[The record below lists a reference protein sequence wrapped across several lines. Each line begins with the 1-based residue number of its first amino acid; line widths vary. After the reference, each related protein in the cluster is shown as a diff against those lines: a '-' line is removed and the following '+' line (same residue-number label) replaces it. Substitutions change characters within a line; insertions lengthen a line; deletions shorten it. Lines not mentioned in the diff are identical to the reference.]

1 MMFRSIQ
8 WKFITI
14 YFLLVF
20 MAMVIVG
27 VFILQQFEEYHLG
40 VVSGNLERVARN
52 TVLPDLSKINGLDA
66 NQNEVQS
73 MIKNWQIALSD
84 EISVVNTDF
93 KIIASSNDSLIGKNV
108 LDIVD
113 EHLLLDGRAGRMAE
127 GRDFVTNQTTGEVTP
142 VKNIIFPIEDAN
154 RKIQGILYFRS
165 DLGNIYTTL
174 ENSKDILI
182 EATALALFIT
192 VVLGFFIA
200 RSVTEPITD
209 VTVKAAKMAKGDF
222 DQVVEVK
229 SDDEIG
235 QLASMFN
242 YLTEKL
248 KDTLSEIS
256 SEKSKMETILNYM
269 ADGLI
274 AVNMQGH
281 VIHANPSAMKML
293 NLSKHE
299 LICDSYDDLIRNL
312 NESLTLDYLSENNPD
327 WEGSEIIRIND
338 SIYQANYAPFKD
350 EKDEKAGI
358 VMVLQDI
365 TERQKLDNMRKE
377 FVANVSHELKTPLTS
392 IKSYTE
398 TLLDGALENKEMA
411 EQFLKVVDSEADR
424 MTRLVRDLLQLSSLD
439 YKQVKWNKK
448 DYDLVKIVKNS
459 VMKVEMTA
467 KNKSQTLEYIS
478 QEDSMPGYFDSDRIE
493 QVILNI
499 VSNAIKYT
507 PEEGQIKVFLECKE
521 NQGIIRV
528 VDNGMGIPKEDI
540 PRLFERFYRV
550 DKARSREMGG
560 TGLGLSI
567 ARQIVE
573 AHNGSI
579 RIDSEY
585 GEGTEV
591 IIQLP
596 LEEKVV

>member
-398 TLLDGALENKEMA
+398 TLLDGALENKEMT

-507 PEEGQIKVFLECKE
+507 PEKGQIKVFLECKE

-573 AHNGSI
+573 AHDGSI

>member
-1 MMFRSIQ
+1 
-8 WKFITI
+8 
-14 YFLLVF
+14 

-40 VVSGNLERVARN
+40 AVSENLERVARN
-52 TVLPDLSKINGLDA
+52 TMLPELSKIKGLDS
-66 NQNEVQS
+66 NQSEVQN
-73 MIKNWQIALSD
+73 MIKNWQVALND
-84 EISVVNTDF
+84 EIFVVNTDF
-93 KIIASSNDSLIGKNV
+93 RIIASSNDSYIGKNV

-127 GRDFVTNQTTGEVTP
+127 GKDFVTDPTTGEVKP
-142 VKNIIFPIEDAN
+142 IKNIVFPIEDSQG
-154 RKIQGILYFRS
+154 RSQGILYFRS
-165 DLGNIYTTL
+165 DLVNIYKTL
-174 ENSKDILI
+174 ENSKNILI
-182 EATALALFIT
+182 EATALALVIT

-274 AVNMQGH
+274 AVNMQGR
-281 VIHANPSAMKML
+281 VIHANPSAMMML
-293 NLSKHE
+293 NLSEDE
-299 LICDSYDDLIRNL
+299 LIHGSYDDLMGQL
-312 NESLTLDYLSENNPD
+312 NGKLTLTYLSENNPN
-327 WEGSEIIRIND
+327 WTGSEIIRIGD
-338 SIYQANYAPFKD
+338 SVYQANYAPFKD
-350 EKDEKAGI
+350 EKDEKSGI
-358 VMVLQDI
+358 VMVFQDI

-398 TLLDGALENKEMA
+398 TLLDGALENREMA
-411 EQFLKVVDSEADR
+411 EQFLRVVDSEADR

-439 YKQVKWNKK
+439 YKQVKWNKNH
-448 DYDLVKIVKNS
+448 YDLVKIVQSS

-467 KNKSQTLEYIS
+467 KNKNQRLTYASQG
-478 QEDSMPGYFDSDRIE
+478 DSMWGYYDSDKIE
-493 QVILNI
+493 QVVLNI

-507 PEEGQIKVFLECKE
+507 PQDGEIKVFLEREE
-521 NQGIIRV
+521 NKGIIRV

-573 AHNGSI
+573 AHDGSI
-579 RIDSEY
+579 DINSMY

-596 LEEKVV
+596 VEEKLV

>member
-1 MMFRSIQ
+1 MFRSMR

-27 VFILQQFEEYHLG
+27 VFMLQQFEEYHLG
-40 VVSGNLERVARN
+40 AVSVNLERVARN
-52 TVLPDLSKINGLDA
+52 TMLPSLNKVNGLDA
-66 NQNEVQS
+66 NQNEVQD
-73 MIKNWQIALSD
+73 MIKNWQIALGD
-84 EISVVNTDF
+84 ETSVVNTDF
-93 KIIASSNDSLIGKNV
+93 KIIASSNDSLIGKSV
-108 LDIVD
+108 VDIVD

-127 GRDFVTNQTTGEVTP
+127 GKDFVTNQTTGEVTP

-154 RKIQGILYFRS
+154 GKVQGILYFRT
-165 DLGNIYTTL
+165 DLKNIYDTL
-174 ENSKDILI
+174 ENSKNILI
-182 EATALALFIT
+182 EATALALLIT

-274 AVNMQGH
+274 AVNMQGQ
-281 VIHANPSAMKML
+281 VVHANPSAMKML
-293 NLSKHE
+293 NLSRHE
-299 LICDSYDDLIRNL
+299 LVHDSYDDLMRDL
-312 NESLTLDYLSENNPD
+312 NRSLTLEYLSENNPD
-327 WEGSEIIRIND
+327 WMGSGIIRIND

-365 TERQKLDNMRKE
+365 TERQRLDNMRKE

-398 TLLDGALENKEMA
+398 TLLDGALENREIT

-448 DYDLVKIVKNS
+448 DHDLVTIVKNS

-467 KNKSQTLEYIS
+467 KSKNQTLEYIS
-478 QEDSMPGYFDSDRIE
+478 QEESMWGCFDSDRVE
-493 QVILNI
+493 QVILNV

-507 PEEGQIKVFLECKE
+507 PEAGRIKVFLERE
-521 NQGIIRV
+521 NDRGIIKV
-528 VDNGMGIPKEDI
+528 IDNGMGIPKEDI

-567 ARQIVE
+567 AKQIVE
-573 AHNGSI
+573 AHDGDI
-579 RIDSEY
+579 RIDSVY
-585 GEGTEV
+585 GDGTEV

>member
-1 MMFRSIQ
+1 MFRSIR

-40 VVSGNLERVARN
+40 AVSENLERVARN
-52 TVLPDLSKINGLDA
+52 TMLPELSKIDGLDA
-66 NQNEVQS
+66 NRSEVQN
-73 MIKNWQIALSD
+73 MIKNWQVALSD
-84 EISVVNTDF
+84 EIFVVNTDF
-93 KIIASSNDSLIGKNV
+93 RIIASSNDSYIGKNV

-127 GRDFVTNQTTGEVTP
+127 GKDFVTDQTTEEVKP
-142 VKNIIFPIEDAN
+142 VKNIVFPIEDA
-154 RKIQGILYFRS
+154 KGKSQGILYFRS
-165 DLGNIYTTL
+165 DLGNIYKTL
-174 ENSKDILI
+174 ENSKNILI

-281 VIHANPSAMKML
+281 VIHANPSAMMML
-293 NLSKHE
+293 NLSKDE
-299 LICDSYDDLIRNL
+299 LIYGSYDELIHHL
-312 NESLTLDYLSENNPD
+312 NGKLTLGYLSENNPD
-327 WEGSEIIRIND
+327 WTGSEIIRIKD
-338 SIYQANYAPFKD
+338 SVYQANYAPFKD

-398 TLLDGALENKEMA
+398 TLLDGAMENREMT
-411 EQFLKVVDSEADR
+411 EQFLRVVDSEADR

-439 YKQVKWNKK
+439 YKQVKWNKNH
-448 DYDLVKIVKNS
+448 YDLVKIVQNS
-459 VMKVEMTA
+459 IMKVEMTA
-467 KNKSQTLEYIS
+467 KNKNQALTYIS
-478 QEDSMPGYFDSDRIE
+478 QGDSMWGYFDSDKIE

-507 PEEGQIKVFLECKE
+507 PEDGEIKVFLEREE

-573 AHNGSI
+573 AHEGC
-579 RIDSEY
+579 IDINSMY

-596 LEEKVV
+596 LEEKLV

>member
-1 MMFRSIQ
+1 MFRSIR

-20 MAMVIVG
+20 IAMVIVG
-27 VFILQQFEEYHLG
+27 VFIIQQFEGYHLG
-40 VVSGNLERVARN
+40 VVSENLTRIARLN
-52 TVLPDLSKINGLDA
+52 LLPNIEKIGDLDA
-66 NQNEVQS
+66 NRKEIQEIIGKASINE
-73 MIKNWQIALSD
+73 
-84 EISVVNTDF
+84 EIIVVNRDF
-93 KIIASSNDSLIGKNV
+93 KIIASSNDSLLDRNIV
-108 LDIVD
+108 DIVD
-113 EHLLLDGRAGRMAE
+113 EQLITDGFLGQIAE
-127 GRDFVTNQTTGEVTP
+127 KDSL
-142 VKNIIFPIEDAN
+142 VKNRDTVINVKNMVFPIKAAN
-154 RKIQGILYFRS
+154 GDIQGVLYLRS
-165 DLGNIYTTL
+165 DLSDIYATL
-174 ENSKDILI
+174 RKSTIILTQ
-182 EATALALFIT
+182 ATMLALLIT

-235 QLASMFN
+235 QLANMFN

-274 AVNMQGH
+274 AVNLQGE
-281 VIHANPSAMKML
+281 VIHANPSARRML
-293 NLSKHE
+293 NLSRDE
-299 LICDSYDDLIRNL
+299 LIREPYDDFIGEL
-312 NESLTLDYLSENNPD
+312 NEKLTLAYLDEHNPD
-327 WEGSEIIRIND
+327 WMGSEILRVKD
-338 SIYQANYAPFKD
+338 SIYQANFAPFKD
-350 EKDEKAGI
+350 EKGDKSGI

-398 TLLDGALENKEMA
+398 TLLEGALDNREMA
-411 EQFLKVVDSEADR
+411 EQFLRVINSEADR
-424 MTRLVRDLLQLSSLD
+424 MARLVRDLLQLSSLD

-448 DYDLVKIVKNS
+448 DADLVQIVKNS
-459 VMKVEMTA
+459 VFKLYMTA
-467 KNKSQTLEYIS
+467 KNKKQKMTLITS
-478 QEDSMPGYFDSDRIE
+478 EDKMMGYFDSDRIE
-493 QVILNI
+493 QVILNVI
-499 VSNAIKYT
+499 TNAIKYT
-507 PEEGQIKVFLECKE
+507 PDGGEIKVFLERVG
-521 NQGIIRV
+521 NQSIIRV
-528 VDNGMGIPKEDI
+528 TDNGIGIPKEDI

-567 ARQIVE
+567 AKQIIE
-573 AHNGSI
+573 AHEG
-579 RIDSEY
+579 RIWIESVY

-596 LEEKVV
+596 LEEKACVMGI

>member
-1 MMFRSIQ
+1 
-8 WKFITI
+8 
-14 YFLLVF
+14 

-27 VFILQQFEEYHLG
+27 VFMLQQFEEYHLG
-40 VVSGNLERVARN
+40 AVSVNLERVARS
-52 TVLPDLSKINGLDA
+52 TMLPSLNKVNGLDI
-66 NQNEVQS
+66 NQDEIQN

-84 EISVVNTDF
+84 ETSVVNTDF
-93 KIIASSNDSLIGKNV
+93 KIIASSNDSLIGKSV
-108 LDIVD
+108 VDIVD

-127 GRDFVTNQTTGEVTP
+127 GKDFVTNQTTGEVTP
-142 VKNIIFPIEDAN
+142 VKNIIFPIEDAHG
-154 RKIQGILYFRS
+154 KVQGILYFRT
-165 DLGNIYTTL
+165 DLKNIYDTL
-174 ENSKDILI
+174 ENSKNILI

-248 KDTLSEIS
+248 KGTLSEIS

-274 AVNMQGH
+274 AVNMQGQ
-281 VIHANPSAMKML
+281 VVHANPSAMKML
-293 NLSKHE
+293 NLSRHE
-299 LICDSYDDLIRNL
+299 LIDGSYDDLMYNLNRNL
-312 NESLTLDYLSENNPD
+312 TLEYLSENNPD
-327 WEGSEIIRIND
+327 WMGSEIIRIND

-398 TLLDGALENKEMA
+398 TLLDGALENQELA

-448 DYDLVKIVKNS
+448 VLDLVQIVKNS

-467 KNKSQTLEYIS
+467 KNKNQTLEYIS
-478 QEDSMPGYFDSDRIE
+478 HEESMWGYFDSDRVE

-507 PEEGQIKVFLECKE
+507 PEDGRIKVFLERE
-521 NQGIIRV
+521 EDQGIIKV
-528 VDNGMGIPKEDI
+528 IDNGMGIPKEDI
-540 PRLFERFYRV
+540 SRLFERFYRV
-550 DKARSREMGG
+550 DKARAREMGG

-573 AHNGSI
+573 AHDGNI
-579 RIDSEY
+579 RIDSVY

>member
-1 MMFRSIQ
+1 MFRSIQ